1 MRNYDDFNRQDIVP
15 LQSLSRVGSW
25 FASKTSPPRP
35 FGRQSSS
42 PHRDHSE
49 EKRQNGTVDK
59 RGLKIYCITHIV
71 KEVGYVFP
79 MTRGQGG
86 VELDVPILADEVV
99 RADLR
104 QDEVEDAL
112 GEPAHQLDGELVG
125 DEEVAVGQ
133 HVREAGVQGLVL

>member
-1 MRNYDDFNRQDIVP
+1 
-15 LQSLSRVGSW
+15 
-25 FASKTSPPRP
+25 
-35 FGRQSSS
+35 
-42 PHRDHSE
+42 
-49 EKRQNGTVDK
+49 
-59 RGLKIYCITHIV
+59 
-71 KEVGYVFP
+71 

-104 QDEVEDAL
+104 EDEVEDAL

-133 HVREAGVQGLVL
+133 HVREAGVQGLVLRSVVVVVPQDVGNLDIVIVFLDYIRRYGYLGFALGFRIDIPNHCITNGSIMFQVWEDEI

>member
-1 MRNYDDFNRQDIVP
+1 
-15 LQSLSRVGSW
+15 
-25 FASKTSPPRP
+25 
-35 FGRQSSS
+35 
-42 PHRDHSE
+42 
-49 EKRQNGTVDK
+49 
-59 RGLKIYCITHIV
+59 
-71 KEVGYVFP
+71 

-133 HVREAGVQGLVL
+133 HVREAGVQGLVLRFVVVVVPQDVGNLDFIIVFLDHVRQYELF

>member
-1 MRNYDDFNRQDIVP
+1 
-15 LQSLSRVGSW
+15 
-25 FASKTSPPRP
+25 
-35 FGRQSSS
+35 
-42 PHRDHSE
+42 
-49 EKRQNGTVDK
+49 
-59 RGLKIYCITHIV
+59 
-71 KEVGYVFP
+71 

-104 QDEVEDAL
+104 EDEVEDAL
-112 GEPAHQLDGELVG
+112 REPAHQLDGELVG

>member
-1 MRNYDDFNRQDIVP
+1 
-15 LQSLSRVGSW
+15 
-25 FASKTSPPRP
+25 
-35 FGRQSSS
+35 
-42 PHRDHSE
+42 
-49 EKRQNGTVDK
+49 
-59 RGLKIYCITHIV
+59 
-71 KEVGYVFP
+71 

-104 QDEVEDAL
+104 EDEVEDAL

>member
-1 MRNYDDFNRQDIVP
+1 
-15 LQSLSRVGSW
+15 
-25 FASKTSPPRP
+25 
-35 FGRQSSS
+35 
-42 PHRDHSE
+42 
-49 EKRQNGTVDK
+49 
-59 RGLKIYCITHIV
+59 
-71 KEVGYVFP
+71 

-112 GEPAHQLDGELVG
+112 GEPAHQLDGELIG

-133 HVREAGVQGLVL
+133 HVREAGVQGLVLRFVVVVVPQDVGNLDFIIVFLDHVRQYELF